1 MKTKTWVLEE
11 VEEKLQ
17 EIDGHT
23 QVKIMRDNG
32 VELVECIGTRCEH
45 QDSLLQEQREMVGSL
60 KVDYDQVGPVGPN
73 EVERVSD
80 ANGSMQRLGGSG
92 GFGIPCE
99 DSHPRCDCPRCDCPG
114 VCEWC
119 GCVEMCV
126 KRCVECECHGVR
138 ECMRGIGTWTDPD
151 GRRVSRAEWAAS
163 KYFGNRAGFTG
174 CHVRGPVSHLVS
186 GPRARVFV
194 AGTRH
199 GNAPRGIQQGLV
211 DG

>member
-1 MKTKTWVLEE
+1 MKTETWGLEE

-80 ANGSMQRLGGSG
+80 ANGYTRSLGGMEIPGPLGLTLIPDVIVPECVVKCMSG
-92 GFGIPCE
+92 T
-99 DSHPRCDCPRCDCPG
+99 S
-114 VCEWC
+114 
-119 GCVEMCV
+119 VEMCEKV
-126 KRCVECECHGVR
+126 CR
-138 ECMRGIGTWTDPD
+138 M
-151 GRRVSRAEWAAS
+151 
-163 KYFGNRAGFTG
+163 
-174 CHVRGPVSHLVS
+174 
-186 GPRARVFV
+186 
-194 AGTRH
+194 
-199 GNAPRGIQQGLV
+199 
-211 DG
+211 